1 MTSLTS
7 RTLTSRLRQDEAGS
21 IVFGWLGRVA
31 LTLTLLGVAAFEVM
45 SIAVTHIGLEDIGR
59 TAGDRALTKYADSRD
74 PNQAY
79 LAADE
84 YVTDNGAVM
93 VRKSFEITPDAVS
106 FELKKTAPTL
116 LLYRLGA
123 TAGYAE
129 IKTIIYAEPIVES
142 GSMP

>member
-1 MTSLTS
+1 MTSLG
-7 RTLTSRLRQDEAGS
+7 SRLRRDDAGS

-31 LTLTLLGVAAFEVM
+31 LTLAVLGVAGFEVM
-45 SIAVTHIGLEDIGR
+45 SIAVTHVALDDVGR
-59 TAGDRALTKYADSRD
+59 TAGDRALTTYAASRD

-79 LAADE
+79 LAADQ
-84 YVTDNGAVM
+84 YVTENGAEM

-106 FELKKTAPTL
+106 FEIKKTAPTL
-116 LLYRLGA
+116 LLYRLDA

-129 IKTIIYAEPIVES
+129 VKAVVYAEPMVES